1 MAWNSRQDKS
11 ANSGLSQKA
20 APLGPGAPVSLHPAT
35 AGRAYRDSW
44 DIERAYREGVQKVV
58 WVQRCIDAIA
68 GNQAR
73 LPMILRKDN
82 NPHGQIVDKKNNIL
96 NILNTK
102 ANEGENSFVFRYRLS
117 SQLLMSSRG
126 VFIEKVFGRDGSIQ
140 ALNLLP
146 PQFTSPIP
154 DPKHFVA
161 GYEVDMP
168 NGMKHVIPKEKV
180 VWIRRPH
187 PLDPYL
193 SLTAMESA
201 GIAIEIENLAR
212 VYNRNFL
219 LNDGRPGGLLVIR
232 GEMDDDDKDEL
243 RSRFRGNLSRTGSV
257 SVIASD
263 DGADFIDTGANPRD
277 AAYIQMRQ
285 ITKEEI
291 LAAFGVPESV
301 IGNASGRTFS
311 NAAEELRVFWME
323 TMMPHLEPLAR
334 ALDELDEQYY
344 IDFDTTEVPILI
356 LSKQERERYLMEEQS
371 KGLISVNEYR
381 EITGRKKVESEIA
394 DQLLMNPNLV
404 PIANTE
410 KPFDAEEQ
418 VPVAEAGAVP
428 APDGQMPMEGME
440 GVPPE
445 GQDPM
450 QTPQAAIEQAP
461 EQMAIE
467 PVPEG
472 QLSLSVGSFQTK
484 ELRNQ
489 SLDSWDSKAFKATD
503 LWTGIME
510 ASLDRFFDRQQR
522 VVTEK
527 ATGAKSRKLMR
538 DGSVPLE
545 VIFDKEVWNRQ
556 LSEDM
561 KPLLKAIIFDAR
573 DIVALSAGFE
583 VNFDLEEIDRYV
595 DKQIER
601 FEKVN
606 NSTGEE
612 IASAVLVASSLSGTE
627 EEKSSMLRTGVS
639 AIYSN
644 LLGKRKRLI
653 AEHETQTAFNA
664 GTFFASEKSGS
675 LNKTWLTR
683 RDGSVRT
690 AHQSLDGRTV
700 PVGKGFSVD
709 GNTLRF
715 PGDPSAPL
723 NLTMN
728 CRCRLK
734 FEK

>member
-1 MAWNSRQDKS
+1 
-11 ANSGLSQKA
+11 
-20 APLGPGAPVSLHPAT
+20 
-35 AGRAYRDSW
+35 
-44 DIERAYREGVQKVV
+44 
-58 WVQRCIDAIA
+58 
-68 GNQAR
+68 
-73 LPMILRKDN
+73 
-82 NPHGQIVDKKNNIL
+82 
-96 NILNTK
+96 
-102 ANEGENSFVFRYRLS
+102 
-117 SQLLMSSRG
+117 
-126 VFIEKVFGRDGSIQ
+126 
-140 ALNLLP
+140 
-146 PQFTSPIP
+146 
-154 DPKHFVA
+154 
-161 GYEVDMP
+161 
-168 NGMKHVIPKEKV
+168 
-180 VWIRRPH
+180 
-187 PLDPYL
+187 
-193 SLTAMESA
+193 
-201 GIAIEIENLAR
+201 
-212 VYNRNFL
+212 
-219 LNDGRPGGLLVIR
+219 
-232 GEMDDDDKDEL
+232 
-243 RSRFRGNLSRTGSV
+243 
-257 SVIASD
+257 
-263 DGADFIDTGANPRD
+263 
-277 AAYIQMRQ
+277 
-285 ITKEEI
+285 
-291 LAAFGVPESV
+291 
-301 IGNASGRTFS
+301 
-311 NAAEELRVFWME
+311 
-323 TMMPHLEPLAR
+323 
-334 ALDELDEQYY
+334 
-344 IDFDTTEVPILI
+344 
-356 LSKQERERYLMEEQS
+356 
-371 KGLISVNEYR
+371 
-381 EITGRKKVESEIA
+381 
-394 DQLLMNPNLV
+394 
-404 PIANTE
+404 
-410 KPFDAEEQ
+410 
-418 VPVAEAGAVP
+418 
-428 APDGQMPMEGME
+428 
-440 GVPPE
+440 
-445 GQDPM
+445 
-450 QTPQAAIEQAP
+450 
-461 EQMAIE
+461 
-467 PVPEG
+467 
-472 QLSLSVGSFQTK
+472 
-484 ELRNQ
+484 
-489 SLDSWDSKAFKATD
+489 
-503 LWTGIME
+503 
-510 ASLDRFFDRQQR
+510 
-522 VVTEK
+522 VTEK

-583 VNFDLEEIDRYV
+583 VDLDLEEIDKYV